1 MSAVEHQDY
10 EKELSTLSYILKYVK
25 SYYDRIMGAKLKI
38 DKEVDYG
45 VKHYNSDNAEQFNE
59 LIINTT
65 LQENLSQKSKNLNK
79 SLAKPYFARVDFKEG
94 KSETPQVL
102 YIGKISLLRDQD
114 QELLIVDWRAPIATL
129 YYEGRLGESS
139 YDCPDG
145 TIDGE
150 IKLKR
155 QYIIEKGE
163 LKEIYDID
171 ITTNDDFLQ
180 AALGSSKD
188 KRLKDIVSTIQAEQN
203 KVIRADM
210 WKPLIVQGAAGG
222 GKTTIALHRIAYL
235 MYNYD
240 NMLSPKNFMIIAP
253 NRFFLSYISEVLP
266 DLGVENVHQTT
277 FEDFAQEIIE
287 AKLKL
292 KPTHLKLSQL
302 VNNRQGSSVGNVII
316 KKVSSFKSS
325 LTFKDIICDYIK
337 LIEDS
342 LLPEIDFKI
351 DSFMLLSY
359 GQIRNLF
366 INEYKSLPLVKRI
379 NEIKKHLVN
388 TLKANKRHILEY
400 VENKYDR
407 QIEEIRFKMK
417 DTPERRK
424 IIIDKAETRD
434 KLIEKIKKGSR
445 TLVKDYLDNIKLND
459 TLEYYRKLVSDRE
472 LFKELCKHKADEKLI
487 NETAQYIEQSFA
499 EGCFE
504 HEDLAPLMMIRLLI
518 FGMDEKVSVRH
529 VVIDEAQ
536 DFSLFQLYVLKKIIN
551 SSSFTI
557 LGDLCQGI
565 HSYRGVDD
573 WNNMSRLIFEE
584 DNIQFLTLEQSYRT
598 TVEIM
603 EAANS
608 VIGKLKDSRLPKA
621 KPVIR
626 HGEPVIITEMN
637 SLKEIGSA
645 ICEKLSFLEHEGYK
659 SAAIICKTIEECKAL
674 KTVINAM
681 KKDVAVITGTEKDYK
696 GGIVIVPSYLVKGL
710 EFDIVFIA
718 NASEKVY
725 VNDELD
731 IKLLYVAMTRPLHR
745 LYIYSMGKIT
755 ELLGVNGE

>member
-1 MSAVEHQDY
+1 MSAVEHQDF
-10 EKELSTLSYILKYVK
+10 EKEQNTLNYILKYVK
-25 SYYDRIMGAKLKI
+25 SNYERIMGEKLKI
-38 DKEVDYG
+38 DKDVDYG
-45 VKHYNSDNAEQFNE
+45 LRHYNSDNAEQFNE

-65 LQENLSQKSKNLNK
+65 LQENLSQKAKNLNK
-79 SLAKPYFARVDFKEG
+79 SLSKPYFARVDFKEG
-94 KSETPQVL
+94 YSQASQEL
-102 YIGKISLLRDQD
+102 YIGKISLLRDED

-139 YDCPDG
+139 YHCPDG

-235 MYNYD
+235 MYNYE

-266 DLGVENVHQTT
+266 DLGVENVLQTT
-277 FEDFAQEIIE
+277 FEDFAQEVIE
-287 AKLKL
+287 LKVKL
-292 KPTHLKLSQL
+292 KPTHVKLSQL
-302 VNNRQGSSVGNVII
+302 INSVKSSLIDDSTI
-316 KKVSSFKSS
+316 KSISSFKSS
-325 LTFKDIICDYIK
+325 LDFKDIICDYVK
-337 LIEDS
+337 LIEQD
-342 LLPEIDFKI
+342 LLPKKDFKI

-359 GQIRNLF
+359 EQIRDLF
-366 INEYKSLPLVKRI
+366 INEYKSLPLAKRI

-388 TLKANKRHILEY
+388 TLKANKGAILEY
-400 VENKYDR
+400 VQSKYDR
-407 QIEEIRFKMK
+407 QIDEIRFKMK

-424 IIIDKAETRD
+424 MIIEKAETRD
-434 KLIEKIKKGSR
+434 KLVEKIKKGSK
-445 TLVKDYLDNIKLND
+445 TLVRDYLDDIKLKT
-459 TLEYYRKLVSDRE
+459 TLEYYKNLISDRE
-472 LFKELCKHKADEKLI
+472 LFINLSKDKIDERLIYKAALS
-487 NETAQYIEQSFA
+487 TEQNLA
-499 EGCFE
+499 EEFFE
-504 HEDLAPLMMIRLLI
+504 HEDLAPLMMIKLLV
-518 FGMDEKVSVRH
+518 FGLDEKISVRH

-565 HSYRGVDD
+565 HSYRGIQD
-573 WNNMSRLIFEE
+573 WKNMSRLIFEG
-584 DNIQFLTLEQSYRT
+584 DNVQFLTLEQSYRT

-603 EAANS
+603 ERANS
-608 VIGKLKDSRLPKA
+608 VISKLKDSRLPQA

-626 HGEPVIITEMN
+626 HGDPVEITEMN
-637 SLKEIGSA
+637 TLKDIGFA
-645 ICEKLSFLEHEGYK
+645 ICENLSLLEYEGYK
-659 SAAIICKTIEECKAL
+659 SAAVICKTIEECKAL
-674 KTVINAM
+674 KSIVKAAG
-681 KKDVAVITGTEKDYK
+681 KEVSLITGTEKDYQ

-710 EFDIVFIA
+710 EFDVVFIA
-718 NASEKVY
+718 NASEEAY
-725 VNDELD
+725 TNDELD

-745 LYIYSMGKIT
+745 LYIYSVGKAT
-755 ELLGVNGE
+755 GLLNI